1 MALEA
6 INVGPVNFI
15 NFKVDLS
22 VAKDAEVATTVK
34 LIYDL
39 FAQGN
44 NHSGLQHLRRQ
55 CRGVATGHSRLLKNA
70 HPLLYGGR
78 RPLRSRRNYFSGCAS
93 SLTSFTTSGDC
104 LRALTNIVFVSFPDV
119 KLMGSFILWA

>member
-22 VAKDAEVATTVK
+22 VAEDAEVATTVK

-39 FAQGN
+39 
-44 NHSGLQHLRRQ
+44 LRRE
-55 CRGVATGHSRLLKNA
+55 T
-70 HPLLYGGR
+70 
-78 RPLRSRRNYFSGCAS
+78 
-93 SLTSFTTSGDC
+93 
-104 LRALTNIVFVSFPDV
+104 IIPDY
-119 KLMGSFILWA
+119 SI